1 MQIYQPGRR
10 RVGEDGRT
18 GPNSPTEKSGPG
30 KFDDFEVTSKE
41 MPPIDVV
48 VLTAAAADKPEV
60 VVGKGKDEKAPNK
73 MPSEKRVSRYSER
86 RNKVKERLREQKQQ
100 AVVEAIAGGAAP
112 IEKLSIINNTAEDL
126 KSTADNIGVN
136 DTKE

>member
-1 MQIYQPGRR
+1 M
-10 RVGEDGRT
+10 
-18 GPNSPTEKSGPG
+18 
-30 KFDDFEVTSKE
+30 TSKE
-41 MPPIDVV
+41 VPPIDVV
-48 VLTAAAADKPEV
+48 VLTAAAVADKPEG

-73 MPSEKRVSRYSER
+73 MSSEKRVSRYSER

-126 KSTADNIGVN
+126 KSTAADNIGVN